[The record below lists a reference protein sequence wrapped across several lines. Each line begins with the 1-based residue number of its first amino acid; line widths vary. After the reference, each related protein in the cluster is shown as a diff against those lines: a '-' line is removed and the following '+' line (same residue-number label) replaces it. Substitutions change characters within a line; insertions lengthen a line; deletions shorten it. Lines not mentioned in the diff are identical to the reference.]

1 MNKFE
6 KFKTLEDKKELIVDI
21 EVDEETKKELFKKY
35 ENLEFLLDG
44 ITLIWEEVD
53 EEDKESTDELPE
65 EDSGIPIDIDYF
77 AYEEGIDE
85 KDKENAQKILL
96 KKAFEEIGFDY
107 MNPEIIKEVKEG
119 TSGEEVDVKY
129 YKIENPGF
137 VLSFDGT
144 DWVLMKKLE

>member
-107 MNPEIIKEVKEG
+107 MNPEIIKEAKEG

>member
-35 ENLEFLLDG
+35 ENLEFLLNG

-144 DWVLMKKLE
+144 DWILTKKLE

>member
-144 DWVLMKKLE
+144 DWILTKKLE